1 MYFPLKLR
9 SFTFGKILEMHEIYR
24 ILNNEYI
31 QRNFDNITDL
41 DVKAKVLTFIIIRQ
55 SIKLQIFFRAL
66 QKMRIEA
73 ASKI

>member
-41 DVKAKVLTFIIIRQ
+41 DVKAKVLTFIIIR
-55 SIKLQIFFRAL
+55 
-66 QKMRIEA
+66 
-73 ASKI
+73 